1 MHGDSP
7 KDSNGPALPE
17 MKDMAEDI
25 LFQSEKAGLIDFSER
40 KRRCRELETLQSPG
54 EIDRIIRDLRPG
66 GEPSGGR
73 APADTSRSSRRSSGR
88 RGTDDTE
95 EQQVITV
102 FGETTR
108 RGGWLEDSRLR
119 VYNILGET
127 HLDLTEEDLPDETGE
142 PIEIELTNALGEIKI
157 TVPEDMIVQ
166 SQVTP
171 ILGEAKI
178 HPDLRGRD
186 DGISPLLRIRGT
198 VVLGELSVRPPK
210 N

>member
-1 MHGDSP
+1 MQGDSP
-7 KDSNGPALPE
+7 RDSREPALPE
-17 MKDMAEDI
+17 VKELAETI
-25 LFQSEKAGLIDFSER
+25 LLQSEKAGLIDFAER
-40 KRRCRELETLQSPG
+40 RRRCRKMEPLQTP
-54 EIDRIIRDLRPG
+54 EEVDQLIRDLRPG
-66 GEPSGGR
+66 GAPPGGLPSR
-73 APADTSRSSRRSSGR
+73 NQSPAGSGQTPSRPSSHTG
-88 RGTDDTE
+88 
-95 EQQVITV
+95 EQQVVTV
-102 FGETTR
+102 FGETRR

-127 HLDLTEEDLPDETGE
+127 HLDLTEEDLPEEKGK
-142 PIEIELTNALGEIKI
+142 PIEIEITNALGEIKI

-186 DGISPLLRIRGT
+186 DGISPLLKIRGT
-198 VVLGELSVRPPK
+198 VILGELSVRPPK